1 MTPLVLGLVCGI
13 GAFIIGIAVMT
24 AIQRSSAKSKA
35 KTIIEEAQ
43 KEAYMLMQEK
53 LLRAREEEL
62 HIKAEA
68 DKAANQRMAKVQQN
82 EARLKQR

>member
-43 KEAYMLMQEK
+43 KEADMLMQEK
-53 LLRAREEEL
+53 LLKAREEE
-62 HIKAEA
+62 HKSRSRQGRQPAHGKSAAE
-68 DKAANQRMAKVQQN
+68 
-82 EARLKQR
+82 